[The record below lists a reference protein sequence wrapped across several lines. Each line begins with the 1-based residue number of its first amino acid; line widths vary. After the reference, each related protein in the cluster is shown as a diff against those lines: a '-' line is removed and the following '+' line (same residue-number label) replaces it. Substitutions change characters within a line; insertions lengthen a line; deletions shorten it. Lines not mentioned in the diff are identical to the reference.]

1 VSEGRQPGG
10 VGGVLTEPGRTSRF
24 RHDIRDV
31 IVQEACR
38 TRWEEEREG
47 ACGRDTQIRAGV
59 GGDPNHR
66 ADRHLGRTRERCSDR
81 VCAPLAN
88 CGSSGRGERARGRGG
103 RLEQTSEALRNGKRE
118 AQPAHPPQRRHLQA
132 SSIDARQSVAASPAI
147 ATAARRS
154 DNDSRTSG
162 CVRTPAASGTKAI
175 KKKERKRREREGN
188 QHLMAAHLST

>member
-1 VSEGRQPGG
+1 M
-10 VGGVLTEPGRTSRF
+10 GGVLTEPGRTSRF

-103 RLEQTSEALRNGKRE
+103 TAGADVGGAAEWEARG
-118 AQPAHPPQRRHLQA
+118 
-132 SSIDARQSVAASPAI
+132 AASPP
-147 ATAARRS
+147 ATAA
-154 DNDSRTSG
+154 TSPS
-162 CVRTPAASGTKAI
+162 VIDRRTPVRCGISSHRHRRAPLRQRLANVRLRAHTRRIGNKSY
-175 KKKERKRREREGN
+175 KKKRKKEKGKRRK
-188 QHLMAAHLST
+188 STPDGCASVYLTRL